1 MRQALMER
9 RAWNNFLTASLLKNS
24 IAQEDNMVDWEQA
37 WEVFA
42 VGLSGVFLTLT
53 VLLVGITLYSK
64 IILAIKKMTDKK
76 AEEVK

>member
-1 MRQALMER
+1 
-9 RAWNNFLTASLLKNS
+9 
-24 IAQEDNMVDWEQA
+24 MVDWEQA